1 MNPAEFPITIPQV
14 GGLTGAVIAAAL
26 MFAYVWSRFRKDN
39 AENNAGAGLYNNL
52 SDQVDKLVLRI
63 KALEEDRD
71 KWQKEAI
78 DLRMEV
84 NRLKALEESNER
96 LSKKLE
102 DKDVQ
107 TTALVAEL
115 VTKTNTVSE
124 MQERIHQLE
133 MKAQEEIFRCK
144 MCEFKNA

>member
-1 MNPAEFPITIPQV
+1 MTPADFPVTIPQV
-14 GGLTGAVIAAAL
+14 GGLTGAVLAAAL
-26 MFAYVWSRFRKDN
+26 MFSYVWSRFRKDN

-63 KALEEDRD
+63 KSLEEDRD

-84 NRLKALEESNER
+84 SRLKTLEESNER

-107 TTALVAEL
+107 TTALVNEL
-115 VTKTNTVSE
+115 IVKNNAITE
-124 MQERIHQLE
+124 MQDRIHQLE
-133 MKAQEEIFRCK
+133 MKAQEELYRCRT
-144 MCEFKNA
+144 CEYKS